1 MESLVVNLLNGLSW
15 GMLLFMISVGLTTVF
30 GVLGVL
36 NFAHGSFFMLGAYL
50 SMQVMHVVPSFWVGL
65 LVGPLLV
72 ALLGLVIEK
81 WLLRPVYDR
90 DVSFQLLLTF
100 SILLVLDDAVRLIW
114 GSGYHVVEA
123 PPLLAGVFPLFSH
136 SYPVYRL
143 FLVVV
148 GPLVGVALWSFFR
161 FSRWGKVVRAAALDR
176 EMAEGVGIRV
186 PLLFTLV
193 FALGSW
199 LAALGG
205 ALAAP
210 HQSLAPSMGERI
222 IIESFIVV
230 VIGGMGS
237 FPGAFVGA
245 LILGLFE
252 SFGTVFAGRAQM
264 ALPYILLAA
273 VLLFRPTGFFGR
285 EA

>member
-1 MESLVVNLLNGLSW
+1 
-15 GMLLFMISVGLTTVF
+15 MLLFMISVGLTTVF

-65 LVGPLLV
+65 LVGPMLV
-72 ALLGLVIEK
+72 ALLGLVTEK

-143 FLVVV
+143 FLVIV
-148 GPLVGVALWSFFR
+148 GPLVGLALWSFFR

-199 LAALGG
+199 LAARGG

-210 HQSLAPSMGERI
+210 HQSLAPSMGDRI

-285 EA
+285 ET

>member
-143 FLVVV
+143 FLVIV
-148 GPLVGVALWSFFR
+148 GPLVGLALWSFFR

-245 LILGLFE
+245 LVLGLFE